1 MRVEEQVAGSR
12 EEAGTKLVG
21 VLVVVVVSDETAAEE
36 GNATATRKRRRV
48 GESRRVADGIDN
60 FS

>member
-1 MRVEEQVAGSR
+1 VRVEEQVAGSR

-21 VLVVVVVSDETAAEE
+21 VLVVVVVSDETAAE